1 MDARFI
7 RHWRRSTGI
16 AAIAW
21 LLIAPAARSAEFP
34 GCEIPDDS
42 GAPLTLAAAVD
53 AALCRNIKTATAW
66 QAVQARTAEVGIA
79 RAASLPT
86 VNASL
91 LAQDS
96 TTRTPGT
103 IDATSR
109 MRGLGGSVGVNWR
122 LFDFGERAANQS
134 SADSQLAAAV
144 ASRDDAVRKTV
155 DETIQAYFAA
165 LQARAT
171 LEARQQAAR
180 QAARTLAAAERREE
194 RGIAG
199 RSDTL
204 QAETALARARLA
216 RQRAQSDVD
225 KSFSSLGYV
234 IGAAVGTPLT
244 LPPRPQSVD
253 DTPLPELAALLDD
266 ARLNHPAILAARAQR
281 DADNRKVSATLSQG
295 RPTVDFSLSH
305 QRNGSSNQVPAAG
318 RSSTLSA
325 GFTVNIP
332 IFDGYSNKYQVQRAR
347 AQAQTSEAQ
356 VVDVEQQ
363 VLSELVTAVSD
374 VRSSRASL
382 DASKQLLDTANA
394 ALESADNRYQ
404 RGVGDIL
411 ELINAQNALSDALE
425 SQAQCESLWHAARL
439 KLLADIGQWRGST
452 DLASVKTDA
461 FPSR

>member
-21 LLIAPAARSAEFP
+21 LLLGHSAWGADLP
-34 GCEIPDDS
+34 GCDVPVASD
-42 GAPLTLAAAVD
+42 GPLTLTAAID
-53 AALCRNIKTATAW
+53 AALCRNIKTSTAW
-66 QAVQARTAEVGIA
+66 QSVQARTAEVGIA

-91 LAQDS
+91 LAQDT
-96 TTRTPGT
+96 TTRTPGAF
-103 IDATSR
+103 DPTSR

-134 SADSQLAAAV
+134 AADSLLAAAV

-155 DETIQAYFAA
+155 GETVQAYFAA

-204 QAETALARARLA
+204 QAETALARARLS
-216 RQRAQSDVD
+216 RQRAQADVD
-225 KSFSSLGYV
+225 KAFSSLGYV
-234 IGAAVGTPLT
+234 IGAPVGTPLT
-244 LPPRPQSVD
+244 LPARGQSD
-253 DTPLPELAALLDD
+253 NDAPTPDLATLLDE
-266 ARLNHPAILAARAQR
+266 ARQHHPAILAARAQR
-281 DADNRKVSATLSQG
+281 DADARKVSATLSQG
-295 RPTVDFSLSH
+295 RPTIDFSLSH
-305 QRNGSSNQVPAAG
+305 QRNGSSSQGAAAG
-318 RSSTLSA
+318 RSSTVSA
-325 GFTVNIP
+325 GFTLNIP
-332 IFDGYSNKYQVQRAR
+332 IFDGYSNKYQVQRAQ
-347 AQAQTSEAQ
+347 AQARSSEAQ
-356 VVDVEQQ
+356 VTDAEQQ
-363 VLSELVTAVSD
+363 VLSELVTAVAD
-374 VRSSRASL
+374 IQSSRASL
-382 DASKQLLDTANA
+382 DSSKQLLDTANTG
-394 ALESADNRYQ
+394 LESAENRYQ

-411 ELINAQNALSDALE
+411 ELINAQNALGDALE

-439 KLLADIGQWRGST
+439 KLLADIGQWQGNT
-452 DLASVKTDA
+452 DIASVQPAA
-461 FPSR
+461 FPAR